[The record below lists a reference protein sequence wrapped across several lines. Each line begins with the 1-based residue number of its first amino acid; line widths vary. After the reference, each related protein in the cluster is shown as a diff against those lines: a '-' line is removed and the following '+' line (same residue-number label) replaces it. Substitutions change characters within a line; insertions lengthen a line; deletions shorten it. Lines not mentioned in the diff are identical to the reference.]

1 MGYQTMLQGNLLIN
15 ISTHHVVIC
24 VKNVSMGWYRGS
36 VEMPV
41 GYVAGSVWTGLPRRK
56 TKI

>member
-1 MGYQTMLQGNLLIN
+1 MGYQTMLGGNLLIN

-24 VKNVSMGWYRGS
+24 VNNVSMGWYGGS
-36 VEMPV
+36 VEMAV
-41 GYVAGSVWTGLPRRK
+41 GYVTGSVWMGLPRRK